1 MDDMGAKLESDRDY
15 RKVTRSGE
23 FGRSGSAPNLV
34 PQGVHFFGGAGV
46 IRASAIA
53 CKPPKVV
60 VRRALIQ

>member
-34 PQGVHFFGGAGV
+34 PQDVHFFGGADEAGAV
-46 IRASAIA
+46 QQSMAPQARPHTIA
-53 CKPPKVV
+53 W
-60 VRRALIQ
+60 